1 MLQSVLV
8 PGSGVERMERD
19 DSLGSHLRLTFAGLS
34 EQGVKHLSEIESDLL
49 QTNLLLEEAIAK
61 LSASF
66 MAVHGA
72 ISVQQEMMDA
82 LAEKEAVTPEAV
94 EGIKAVAEEIGRH
107 INDAVTGLQFQDM
120 TRQLVERSL
129 KRVIGMRAMLSSLA
143 SSKNGFSAETS
154 DEQMTAVL
162 RSVNKQLFLQNKE
175 LTKALWK
182 TVRQK
187 HMDSGDIELF

>member
-1 MLQSVLV
+1 
-8 PGSGVERMERD
+8 
-19 DSLGSHLRLTFAGLS
+19 
-34 EQGVKHLSEIESDLL
+34 
-49 QTNLLLEEAIAK
+49 
-61 LSASF
+61 

>member
-1 MLQSVLV
+1 
-8 PGSGVERMERD
+8 MERD
-19 DSLGSHLRLTFAGLS
+19 DSLGSHLKLTLAGLS

-72 ISVQQEMMDA
+72 ISIQQEMVDSI
-82 LAEKEAVTPEAV
+82 AESERMTPESV
-94 EGIKAVAEEIGRH
+94 SGIKTIADEIGRH

-120 TRQLVERSL
+120 TRQLIERSL
-129 KRVIGMRAMLSSLA
+129 KRVIGMRAMMSSLSA
-143 SSKNGFSAETS
+143 SKNGLSQEAST
-154 DEQMTAVL
+154 EQIVAIL
-162 RSVNKQLFLQNKE
+162 RSVNKQLFLQNRE